1 MSQSNPYYQAEWIL
15 LGNRK
20 SEMTNLMTRRALMAG
35 AATLPAMGFVGSAY
49 AAPAQTNFAEQLA
62 ALEKRSKGRLGVA
75 ILDTGTG
82 ALESYRGEE
91 RFALCS
97 TFKLLLAAAI
107 LARVDAGEEQLDRMV
122 PFSKADIIPNSPIAE
137 KHLDKG
143 EASVAELC
151 AGSIQYSDNA
161 AANLLLATMGGPAG
175 LTRFLAS
182 QGDDVTRLDR
192 TEPTLN
198 LFTPGEI
205 RDTTTP
211 EAMVRTMERLLLGDV
226 LSAAS
231 RKQLG
236 DWLIGNQTGDA
247 KLRAGLPRVWT
258 VGDKTGMGPKGE
270 TNDVA
275 ILWPV
280 SGKPILVAVYL
291 SECDEPVDARNAVH
305 AEIGRMIAVRFG
317 AN

>member
-1 MSQSNPYYQAEWIL
+1 
-15 LGNRK
+15 
-20 SEMTNLMTRRALMAG
+20 MTNSMTRRAAMAG
-35 AATLPAMGFVGSAY
+35 TVALTAICLVGRAS
-49 AAPAQTNFAEQLA
+49 AAPGREALAEQFA
-62 ALEKRSKGRLGVA
+62 ALERRSKGRLGVA

-82 ALESYRGEE
+82 SLTSYRGDE

-122 PFSKADIIPNSPIAE
+122 PFSKDDIIAHSPIVE
-137 KHLDKG
+137 QHLDTG

-151 AGSIQYSDNA
+151 AGTIQYSDNA
-161 AANLLLATMGGPAG
+161 AANLLLATIGGPAG

-182 QGDDVTRLDR
+182 HGDGVTRLDR

-198 LFTPGEI
+198 LFTPGEL

-211 EAMVRTMERLLLGDV
+211 DAMVGTMERLLIGDV

-231 RKQLG
+231 RKQLH
-236 DWLIGNQTGDA
+236 DWLIGNKTGDA
-247 KLRAGLPRVWT
+247 KLRAGLPKGWT

-275 ILWPV
+275 ILWPAD
-280 SGKPILVAVYL
+280 GKPILVAVYL

-305 AEIGRMIAVRFG
+305 AEIGRMIG
-317 AN
+317 ASYGAG

>member
-1 MSQSNPYYQAEWIL
+1 
-15 LGNRK
+15 
-20 SEMTNLMTRRALMAG
+20 MTIFMTRRAAMVGTAAMTVMCLAG
-35 AATLPAMGFVGSAY
+35 RAH
-49 AAPAQTNFAEQLA
+49 AAPGPDTLAGQFA

-75 ILDTGTG
+75 ILDTRSG
-82 ALESYRGEE
+82 ATISYRGDE

-97 TFKLLLAAAI
+97 TFKLLLAAAV

-122 PFSKADIIPNSPIAE
+122 PLSKADIISHSPIVE

-151 AGSIQYSDNA
+151 AGTVQYSDNA

-175 LTRFLAS
+175 LKRFLAS
-182 QGDDVTRLDR
+182 HGDGVTRLDR

-198 LFTPGEI
+198 LFVPGEL

-211 EAMVRTMERLLLGDV
+211 EAMVGTMERLLVGDV

-231 RKQLG
+231 RKQLN
-236 DWLIGNQTGDA
+236 DWLIGNTTGDA
-247 KLRAGLPRVWT
+247 KLRAGLPKGWT

-275 ILWPV
+275 ILWPAD
-280 SGKPILVAVYL
+280 GKPILVAVYL
-291 SECDEPVDARNAVH
+291 SECDEPLEARNAVH
-305 AEIGRMIAVRFG
+305 AEIGRMIG
-317 AN
+317 ASYGAG

>member
-1 MSQSNPYYQAEWIL
+1 
-15 LGNRK
+15 
-20 SEMTNLMTRRALMAG
+20 MTNLMTRRAAMVG
-35 AATLPAMGFVGSAY
+35 TAATTVICLLGSAH
-49 AAPAQTNFAEQLA
+49 AAPEGKALAEQFA
-62 ALEKRSKGRLGVA
+62 ALEKRSKGRLGVTL
-75 ILDTGTG
+75 LDTGTG
-82 ALESYRGEE
+82 VVTSYRGDE

-107 LARVDAGEEQLDRMV
+107 LARVDAGEEQLDRKI
-122 PFSKADIIPNSPIAE
+122 PFSKADILPHSPIVE
-137 KHLDKG
+137 KHLAKG

-151 AGSIQYSDNA
+151 AGTLQYSDNA

-182 QGDDVTRLDR
+182 NGDPVTRLDR

-198 LFTPGEI
+198 LFAPGEL

-211 EAMVRTMERLLLGDV
+211 DAMVATMERLLVGDV
-226 LSAAS
+226 LSAPS
-231 RKQLG
+231 RKQLNE
-236 DWLIGNQTGDA
+236 WLIDNTTGDA
-247 KLRAGLPRVWT
+247 KLRAGLPKGWT

-280 SGKPILVAVYL
+280 ASKPILVAVYL
-291 SECDEPVDARNAVH
+291 SECDEPLEARNAVH
-305 AEIGRMIAVRFG
+305 AEIGRMIG
-317 AN
+317 ASYGAG